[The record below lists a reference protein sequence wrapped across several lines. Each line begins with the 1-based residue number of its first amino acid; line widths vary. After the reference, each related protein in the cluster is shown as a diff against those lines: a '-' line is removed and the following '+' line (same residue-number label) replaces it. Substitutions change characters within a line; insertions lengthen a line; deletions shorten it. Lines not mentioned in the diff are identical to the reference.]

1 MILAFR
7 RRARAL
13 ALCALLALA
22 GTAGAEAPAVV
33 FQSTE
38 TPPFWSA
45 SLPDN
50 GLGGAMLRVVSAAAG
65 VQYSIE
71 YLPVKRFR
79 HSLATYIVGDPDIL
93 LNQKRRAVFPIAIFR
108 SAFFYYKPH
117 HDVIPFHSLRELQG
131 HTLGVLRGTLED
143 KDYFAEN
150 GINVEESDS
159 VESLLRKLRRGRIDF
174 CIMVDATGRY
184 AVRQLF
190 PKEQDQFVQVEIPGS
205 VRPIAIMI
213 DVDDPGG
220 RAIAQR
226 YRRVLDGTLRSREYH
241 GILENF
247 YGRNN
252 IPADRFE
259 QLRKFAQ
266 YYEIDWDN

>member
-1 MILAFR
+1 MIHALGSR
-7 RRARAL
+7 CAL
-13 ALCALLALA
+13 ALCALLAM
-22 GTAGAEAPAVV
+22 AGAARAEGPSVV

-50 GLGGAMLRVVSAAAG
+50 GLGGAMLKLVSAAAG

-93 LNQKRRAVFPIAIFR
+93 LSRKRRAVFPIAIFR

-117 HDVIPFHSLRELQG
+117 HDAIEFHNLRDLQG

-143 KDYFAEN
+143 KDYFISN

-159 VESLLRKLRRGRIDF
+159 EESLLRKLRRGRVDF
-174 CIMVDATGRY
+174 CILVDATGRY
-184 AVRQLF
+184 AIGRLF
-190 PKEQDQFVQVEIPGS
+190 PKEQEQFLQVEIPGS

-213 DVDDPGG
+213 DVDDPEG
-220 RAIAQR
+220 RAVAQR
-226 YRRVLDGTLRSREYH
+226 YRRALDGTLRSREYYD
-241 GILENF
+241 ILEKF

-259 QLRKFAQ
+259 HMRKFAQ